1 MLRGRRSALAGLG
14 MGLAALTTAAAV
26 AAPDPAP
33 RPEPAHEA
41 PVVAPAGQEVP
52 PAPADPGCQVVDANG
67 VPLFDSQYVQRTGHP
82 PC

>member
-33 RPEPAHEA
+33 RPEPARHEA
-41 PVVAPAGQEVP
+41 PV
-52 PAPADPGCQVVDANG
+52 APADPGCQVVDANG
-67 VPLFDSQYVQRTGHP
+67 VPLVDSQYLQRTGHP

>member
-1 MLRGRRSALAGLG
+1 MLRARRSALAGLG

-33 RPEPAHEA
+33 RPEPTRTEA
-41 PVVAPAGQEVP
+41 PVVAPADQ
-52 PAPADPGCQVVDANG
+52 GCQLVDANG
-67 VPLFDSQYVQRTGHP
+67 VPLVDTQYIQRTGHP